1 MNTPSPR
8 SGIIVQK
15 LFQVSNSEQ
24 SMNKAATFGGSL
36 FKQLAPPQSTPLEM
50 SGSSG
55 FGGGGGG
62 GGGGKMK
69 SALSKSNLRASAPR
83 PEAAQPTPLSPVGSG
98 FTPPKV

>member
-15 LFQVSNSEQ
+15 LFQVSNSDQ

-55 FGGGGGG
+55 FGGGGG